1 MPEVQGHM
9 PPPEHQARI
18 RFESFDLDLQTRE
31 LRKNG
36 RPIKLQDQPGKL
48 LALLACHAGE
58 LVTRAEIEK
67 ALWRENEFVE
77 FEHAVNTAIRKIREA
92 LGDDLE
98 RPRFIETLP
107 RKGYRFIAA
116 VETSALTGPQNRADK
131 DAMQAVQG
139 LGNKVAV
146 RSSSAGQVSE
156 DNTNAVSAE
165 KASGVAAPQAASL
178 TVPAPAVAETDF
190 RLPRPMARLLFLAV
204 QGGYLAMYCAA
215 LYRAEAIE
223 EVLARVFGGRAAVV
237 APLML
242 IVAMCG
248 ITVRLYLLSAVGLN
262 HPAAGAKFLRLFPAL
277 FILDTLWAVTPLLLV
292 RKIGYGLALGSIAPL
307 AYLPF
312 SQRTLVQCIY
322 RRSNPANSNGSRE
335 FV

>member
-1 MPEVQGHM
+1 M

-36 RPIKLQDQPGKL
+36 RHIKLQDQPGKL

-67 ALWRENEFVE
+67 ALWREDEFVE
-77 FEHAVNTAIRKIREA
+77 FEHAVNTAVRKVREA

-116 VETSALTGPQNRADK
+116 VETSAVTGPQSRAGN
-131 DAMQAVQG
+131 DAIQALQDP
-139 LGNKVAV
+139 GNKVAV

-156 DNTNAVSAE
+156 DNAAMAIAGSAD
-165 KASGVAAPQAASL
+165 KASGVAASHAASL
-178 TVPAPAVAETDF
+178 TVEAPAAAETDF
-190 RLPRPMARLLFLAV
+190 RLPRRMARLLFLTV

-215 LYRAEAIE
+215 LYRAEAVE
-223 EVLARVFGGRAAVV
+223 EVLARVLGGRAAMV
-237 APLML
+237 APLL
-242 IVAMCG
+242 LVVAMCG
-248 ITVRLYLLSAVGLN
+248 ITVRLYLISAVGLH

-277 FILDTLWAVTPLLLV
+277 FILDTLWAVSPLLLV

-322 RRSNPANSNGSRE
+322 RRSNPANSNGSPE
-335 FV
+335 SV